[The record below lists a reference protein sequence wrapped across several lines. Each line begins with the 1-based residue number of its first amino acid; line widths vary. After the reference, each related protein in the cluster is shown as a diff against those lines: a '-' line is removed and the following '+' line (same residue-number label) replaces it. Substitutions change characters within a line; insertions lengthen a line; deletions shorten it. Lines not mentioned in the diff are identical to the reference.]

1 MSRPASGDSGNKVD
15 IIEWLNRILIICL
28 ALAGLAWMALKFA
41 PAINKDRRLREELQ
55 RKEDTASRLAAEH
68 QQNRAKIEALKNNP
82 HAIEKA
88 IRERLGY
95 GKSNELIVTFT
106 EVAATNSAAV
116 ISSTNRVRP

>member
-1 MSRPASGDSGNKVD
+1 MSDRQSGDSGNRID
-15 IIEWLNRILIICL
+15 IIEWLNRILIVCL

-55 RKEDTASRLAAEH
+55 RKEETAARLAAEH

-88 IRERLGY
+88 VRERLGY
-95 GKSNELIVTFT
+95 GRSNELIVTFT
-106 EVAATNSAAV
+106 EAP
-116 ISSTNRVRP
+116 STNPPSASGNTNRLRP